1 MLHNCDKI
9 DGYSRA
15 KNCQSLARRGVDTL
29 ISGPV
34 PSRSEMWVIEY
45 RELIRILTI
54 SDLKIKYQSSVLGFA
69 WSLLNPLLLMLV
81 LYLVFSRAFHAAQ
94 ENFALYLLIGI
105 VTWRFLNNGT
115 SSSIRSIVER
125 ASLVT
130 KVFIPRQ
137 VLVLSTVLSSFISS
151 LLEFF
156 VLFAVLIA
164 FGVDLSLNLLLF
176 PFVTAIYFILV
187 YGISLALASLYVY
200 YRDLDQM
207 WEVLLQLGFFLSP
220 VVYPMTAVPE
230 EYLKLYMLNPV
241 TVVMQTNREILLYA
255 QTASPSSLI
264 YIALAAALILA
275 AGSAIFNRL
284 ERRFAEEL

>member
-1 MLHNCDKI
+1 MSKP
-9 DGYSRA
+9 
-15 KNCQSLARRGVDTL
+15 ARRRVDTL

-34 PSRSEMWVIEY
+34 ASQHEMWVIEY

-81 LYLVFSRAFHAAQ
+81 LYFVFSRAFTTAQ
-94 ENFALYLLIGI
+94 DNFALYLLVGI

-115 SSSIRSIVER
+115 SSSIRSIVGR

-151 LLEFF
+151 LLEFL
-156 VLFAVLIA
+156 VLFCLLVF
-164 FGVDLSLNLLLF
+164 FGVDLSFNLLLF
-176 PFVTAIYFILV
+176 PLVTAVYFVMV
-187 YGISLALASLYVY
+187 YGVSLALASLYVY

-220 VVYPMTAVPE
+220 VVYPITAVPE

-241 TVVMQTNREILLYA
+241 TVVMQINREILLYA
-255 QTASPSSLI
+255 QTAPASSLLF
-264 YIALAAALILA
+264 IALTAVLILA